1 MIKFDRKC
9 KYCGATETK
18 APWCKDRW
26 GEIGWYCHDCYN
38 AITLM
43 ERRLEVKKNGC

>member
-1 MIKFDRKC
+1 MIIKGRKC
-9 KYCGATETK
+9 KHCSTTSSPA
-18 APWCKDRW
+18 WCRDQW

-43 ERRLEVKKNGC
+43 ERRLELKAR